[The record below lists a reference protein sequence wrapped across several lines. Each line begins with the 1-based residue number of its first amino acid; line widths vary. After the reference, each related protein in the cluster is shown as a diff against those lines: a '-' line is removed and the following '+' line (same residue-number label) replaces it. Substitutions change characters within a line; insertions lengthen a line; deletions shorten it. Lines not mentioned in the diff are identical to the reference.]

1 MELIREGF
9 DYEFGYRLIISFL
22 IGTAIGFEREYR
34 GKAAGLRTMIMICLG
49 STIFT
54 EVSLKFGGGTP
65 DRIAS
70 NIITGIGFLG
80 AGVIFKEGLT
90 ISGITTATTIWIS
103 SALGMAVGVG
113 EYLIAFTGSVAV
125 LIVLTIFEKAKEHI
139 DHWHQTRS
147 YRIECTKTGE
157 TNLAIEAQLKSMRLK
172 FLRTRDMQDHH
183 ARVLNYHVWGR
194 ARALDDF
201 NHYLRH
207 QDQVLAYSY

>member
-1 MELIREGF
+1 M
-9 DYEFGYRLIISFL
+9 YEFNYEMALRLLLSFL

-54 EVSLKFGGGTP
+54 EISLLFGGSSP

-113 EYLIAFTGSVAV
+113 EYLIAFTGSIAV

-157 TNLAIEAQLKSMRLK
+157 ADAVIEAQLKSMQLK
-172 FLRTRDMQDHH
+172 FIRTRDMQNRE
-183 ARVLNYHVWGR
+183 ARVLNYQIWGR
-194 ARALDDF
+194 AKTLDAF
-201 NHYLRH
+201 NHYLRN
-207 QDQVLAYSY
+207 QEQVFAYSY

>member
-1 MELIREGF
+1 MKLTEGF
-9 DYEFGYRLIISFL
+9 EYELGYRLIISFL

-54 EVSLKFGGGTP
+54 EISVRFGGNSP

-113 EYLIAFTGSVAV
+113 EYFIAFTGSVAV

-147 YRIECTKTGE
+147 YRIECVKTGE
-157 TNLAIEAQLKSMRLK
+157 MDAVIEAQLKSIGIK
-172 FLRTRDMQDHH
+172 FLRTRDMQD
-183 ARVLNYHVWGR
+183 RNVRILSYQVWGR
-194 ARALDDF
+194 AGKLDGF
-201 NHYLRH
+201 NNYLRN
-207 QDQVLAYSY
+207 QEQVLAYNY